1 MKYTVRSFSIGLLT
15 TALIMLAVYYFLG
28 DAAKNQANLE
38 TDEMISHIEQEGY
51 RVLTEKEYI
60 SYSVANANQNETE
73 SEEQTS
79 KEEAPEE
86 ETASAK
92 DTDKKSDKKKE
103 KKNTEEKEKAE
114 KAEKEKDKK
123 EKADNKPKSVTINIA
138 SGMAS
143 SQISSLLQENKL
155 IDNAKEFT
163 AYLEDNEYSLRV
175 QLGKHTLKQGMSFY
189 EIAEALTN

>member
-92 DTDKKSDKKKE
+92 DTDKKADKKKE

-114 KAEKEKDKK
+114 KGKDKK

-163 AYLEDNEYSLRV
+163 AYLEDNDYSLRV